1 MTMPLDS
8 SRVVDPAADAVAEL
22 STRRRSWLS
31 RAYRHRGIGHPE
43 RIAMVLVVAI
53 TLLLIAVPWVAPHTA
68 KAIVGD
74 PFTPPGAEFL
84 LGTDSQGRD
93 MFSRVLLGLR
103 TSWFGAFAV
112 IIFGAVVGGVI
123 GLVAGMAGGAVD
135 TILMRLTDA
144 ALALPGT
151 LVALM
156 VVAALGPSLRNTLLA
171 VAVTWWPWYARIVR
185 GQTRTV
191 MQLPHVDAARLG
203 GFSPI
208 RRAVVHV
215 LPGSV
220 GPVLVAASLDVGSVL
235 LVLAGLS
242 FIGLGSPAPAAEIG
256 SMSANG
262 LTFLFNAPWIAL
274 APAVALFVLS
284 MIVNFAGDG
293 LQELVG

>member
-1 MTMPLDS
+1 MTTET
-8 SRVVDPAADAVAEL
+8 VAPP
-22 STRRRSWLS
+22 RRRLPLLS
-31 RAYRHRGIGHPE
+31 GLRRTQVGLLE
-43 RIAMVLVVAI
+43 RVALVAVVVL
-53 TLLLIAVPWVAPHTA
+53 TLLLLAVPAVLPHTA
-68 KAIVGD
+68 RDIVGD
-74 PFTPPGAEFL
+74 PFVAPGGHFW

-93 MFSRVLLGLR
+93 VFSRVLLGLR
-103 TSWFGAFAV
+103 TSWFGALAV
-112 IIFGAVVGGVI
+112 IVLGALVGGTI
-123 GLVAGMAGGAVD
+123 GLVAGIAGGVVD
-135 TILMRLTDA
+135 TVLMRLTDA

-203 GFSPI
+203 GFSAV
-208 RRAVVHV
+208 RRALVHV
-215 LPGSV
+215 LPGSL
-220 GPVLVAASLDVGSVL
+220 GPVLVAASLDIGSVL

-262 LTFLFNAPWIAL
+262 LTYLFNAPWIAL
-274 APAVALFVLS
+274 APAVALFAVAVLA
-284 MIVNFAGDG
+284 NFAGDG
-293 LQELVG
+293 LQELADA